1 MMGLQS
7 FARGM
12 RSVPT
17 DAEAV
22 LWRQLRAHRFAG
34 HKFKRQQPTGN
45 YILDFVCFEA
55 KLVVEVDGG
64 QHMESA
70 SDKLRD
76 EWVKSQGFA
85 VLRFWNNEVFQNLE
99 GVLMRILEALPPS
112 PPPLQGALP
121 AASGSRS
128 AGAAQAPRISCSTL
142 SHEGRG
148 AKRSSRRL
156 SQTAN
161 DLKGKTATSEQSPSL
176 SPRGRR
182 TEGEGE

>member
-1 MMGLQS
+1 MGLQT

-34 HKFKRQQPTGN
+34 HKFKRQQPIGK

-55 KLVVEVDGG
+55 KVVIEVDGG

-70 SDKLRD
+70 SDRLRD
-76 EWVKSQGFA
+76 DWVKSQGFL

-99 GVLMRILEALPPS
+99 GVLTRVLEALTPS

-128 AGAAQAPRISCSTL
+128 AGAAHAPRIPCSTL

-148 AKRSSRRL
+148 ARRSSRRL
-156 SQTAN
+156 SQTA
-161 DLKGKTATSEQSPSL
+161 KSAIKITAAPDQSPSL
-176 SPRGRR
+176 SPRGRG

>member
-1 MMGLQS
+1 MMGLQT

-12 RSVPT
+12 RSAPT

-34 HKFKRQQPTGN
+34 HKFKRQQPIGN

-55 KLVVEVDGG
+55 KLVIEVDGG

-76 EWVKSQGFA
+76 EWVVSQGFT

-112 PPPLQGALP
+112 PPPL
-121 AASGSRS
+121 
-128 AGAAQAPRISCSTL
+128 
-142 SHEGRG
+142 SHPGRG
-148 AKRSSRRL
+148 AKRGSRTRP
-156 SQTAN
+156 QKVNDFEKIATTA
-161 DLKGKTATSEQSPSL
+161 KQSPSL
-176 SPRGRR
+176 SPRGRG